1 MKTNRPAFR
10 IGCLIVA
17 SMMLGGIPAAVRA
30 QAPAG
35 ASTNAAV
42 ISSVAITQAPQRA
55 AIRVEGA
62 GKLDVHAARMQNP
75 ERLVLD
81 FASATMGVQKTSIP
95 GVSAPVRSVR
105 MGQFRPDIARVVID
119 LTTAAPYQ
127 IAHEGEAVVIYF
139 TTEEQPVEASPVNSA
154 ATQKTRRDISYA
166 AGTPRS
172 KARKPATVV
181 APRKKTA

>member
-17 SMMLGGIPAAVRA
+17 SMMLGGIPATVRA

-81 FASATMGVQKTSIP
+81 FSSPPITLHTPPIP
-95 GVSAPVRSVR
+95 RVSP
-105 MGQFRPDIARVVID
+105 P
-119 LTTAAPYQ
+119 
-127 IAHEGEAVVIYF
+127 
-139 TTEEQPVEASPVNSA
+139 
-154 ATQKTRRDISYA
+154 
-166 AGTPRS
+166 
-172 KARKPATVV
+172 
-181 APRKKTA
+181 